1 MMTDYL
7 MKTPITSV
15 SLMKPHGSGRLE
27 PADLNTALDETV
39 PLIGFSHSPKKRNRN
54 VLGLGPA
61 RVGQSAN
68 TSILVTEHAWVGQ
81 SANTSMLSNEKPSL
95 NVYSNLDVSCHQN
108 QLFCTPFLLDI
119 FKNYSLSN
127 QKINIKNGRN
137 LH

>member
-1 MMTDYL
+1 MIPMMTDYL

-68 TSILVTEHAWVGQ
+68 TS
-81 SANTSMLSNEKPSL
+81 MLSNEKPSL